1 MPYLFNDINDVHKL
15 VDSPLM
21 DRMTEGLGKKGL
33 KALSVWDNG
42 MKVFSIKG
50 AKPLKK
56 SPADFKGK
64 KFRIQSSDVA
74 RSMITHLG
82 GTPQKLPF
90 KEVYTALAQGVV
102 DGQENAWSNVH
113 SKKFHEVQDY
123 ISVSNHSY
131 LGYLVVV
138 SKEFWS
144 GLPND
149 IRGQVRDALTEATA
163 ANRRYAAEADTGDRK
178 KIEKGGYAK
187 VVDMTAAER
196 NAWRKATVP
205 VWKEF
210 RDVIGGKLLD
220 DIGKL
225 LGR

>member
-1 MPYLFNDINDVHKL
+1 
-15 VDSPLM
+15 M

-42 MKVFSIKG
+42 MKVFSTKG
-50 AKPLKK
+50 DKPLKK
-56 SPADFKGK
+56 TPDDFKGK

-74 RSMITHLG
+74 LSMITHLG

-102 DGQENAWSNVH
+102 DGQENTWSNIN

-138 SKEFWS
+138 SRAFWE
-144 GLPND
+144 GLPKD
-149 IRGQVRDALTEATA
+149 LRAQVAEALKEATEA
-163 ANRRYAAEADTGDRK
+163 NRKYAAEADLGDRQK
-178 KIEKGGYAK
+178 VEKAGFAK

-196 NAWRKATVP
+196 ATWRNATKP

-210 RDVIGGKLLD
+210 RGVIGGDLID
-220 DIGKL
+220 DINKL